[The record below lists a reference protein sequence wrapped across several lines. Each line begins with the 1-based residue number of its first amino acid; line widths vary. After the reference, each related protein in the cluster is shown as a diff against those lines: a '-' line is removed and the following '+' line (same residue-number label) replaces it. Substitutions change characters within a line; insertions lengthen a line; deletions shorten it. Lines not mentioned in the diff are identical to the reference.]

1 MLSSVQSL
9 SHVRLFETLW
19 TAASQASL
27 SITNSRSLL
36 KLLSIES
43 EMPSNH
49 LVLCHL
55 LLLLP
60 SIFPSTMSQSF
71 TSRGQSIRASA
82 SVLPMNIQ
90 DWFPLRIDWFDLL
103 AVQRTFR
110 SLQHHS
116 LKASILQCS
125 SFFMAQ
131 LSYPYM
137 TTGRTIALTRWA
149 FVSKGMS
156 LLFNMLSRFV
166 TAFLPRSKRLL
177 LSWLKPPSAE
187 ILKPTASIVSPSIWH

>member
-1 MLSSVQSL
+1 MSDSLRPYGLQQARLPYPSPTPAACWNSCPSSQWCHPIISFSSPSPPAFNLSQHHESVL
-9 SHVRLFETLW
+9 Y
-19 TAASQASL
+19 
-27 SITNSRSLL
+27 I
-36 KLLSIES
+36 
-43 EMPSNH
+43 
-49 LVLCHL
+49 
-55 LLLLP
+55 
-60 SIFPSTMSQSF
+60 
-71 TSRGQSIRASA
+71 QSIRALA

-110 SLQHHS
+110 SLEHHS
-116 LKASILQCS
+116 LIASILQCS
-125 SFFMAQ
+125 PFFMAQ

-166 TAFLPRSKRLL
+166 TAFFPRSKCLL

-187 ILKPTASIVSPSIWH
+187 IFKPTASIVSPSIWH